1 MRGSDEKLRPF
12 RKSANRTDN
21 ISLIS
26 FATCGSREP
35 FVHKTEWRT
44 LPKEAV
50 SLSKRQSNNRT
61 TNRRGLFIARVGD
74 IFLGCLLSGHF
85 EVFVGGETNGDVLPL
100 AVRGCV
106 FRDRVGNTCAL
117 TGCLEG
123 VFICLEIICNGNLI
137 LLSNKTL
144 SHLLRKKDSKDCLL
158 FIRY

>member
-1 MRGSDEKLRPF
+1 M
-12 RKSANRTDN
+12 
-21 ISLIS
+21 
-26 FATCGSREP
+26 
-35 FVHKTEWRT
+35 
-44 LPKEAV
+44 

-144 SHLLRKKDSKDCLL
+144 SYLLRKKDSKDCLF